1 MSPSTIINPKEK
13 DTESKSR
20 KSSINEKVTDLPNQE
35 TPSHKNSNLGKYLEN
50 KRSSTLP
57 KQINII
63 ATVQKE
69 LNIIEKAN
77 SLSETKLS
85 KEMHLSSSISKDNI
99 KEMSIKEE
107 SIKSKE
113 TSNSNLVQRLKT
125 LVSLK
130 LHGIYLKLKIIFH

>member
-1 MSPSTIINPKEK
+1 MKIRLRVHMEVSKDYIDENGEKKNKTETIVLI
-13 DTESKSR
+13 SK
-20 KSSINEKVTDLPNQE
+20 KYHTVT
-35 TPSHKNSNLGKYLEN
+35 
-50 KRSSTLP
+50 
-57 KQINII
+57 
-63 ATVQKE
+63 
-69 LNIIEKAN
+69 
-77 SLSETKLS
+77 
-85 KEMHLSSSISKDNI
+85 KDNI